1 MTIKINA
8 KQTVLG
14 VLLALAGGAASA
26 ATVQLSVTNVPI
38 SPVGANSA
46 VVSVNFV
53 GDGATLGVGGRLNF
67 DFTNFQLINV
77 ANGTATCG
85 VNNANGRLAFNIGA
99 ATPLGNQT
107 LCTFQVDHIGAAP
120 ISSPYTFSNM
130 TYASGTGTEV
140 NGNFVVTNGPA
151 VGPTITYTPNTG
163 TTITF
168 PAATSIGGNTA
179 QTITL
184 VGAGGQNNGT
194 TVLSACSSTV
204 GNITFT
210 DGADTCT
217 AGGACVDGA
226 LDLQC
231 VATNAAQNGTATC
244 TETRQNEV
252 TAGDGATVVTSRTWN
267 VSCPAANVAPALA
280 YNPATGN
287 NVNSNQVGQGQ
298 TATGTIVV
306 TPSAGSGTSTSTVS
320 NCAISAASGATFTAP
335 AGTLTFTGSTTATQ
349 NLQFTCVA
357 PNAGAGNGTATLTC
371 DQNIGGSVSQV
382 TWPVTCLEGLPVAAP
397 DVDYTPVGGTTIT
410 FAAGAAV
417 GASVPGSTS
426 VAVDINGGADGGG
439 PTPET
444 TSVSCS
450 ASAGFT
456 VTGGSAGPVAAPAAV
471 GTDTT
476 VNVSC
481 TSAAT
486 AQMGTLTCT
495 ASQSIDG
502 GAPVTTDTTYP
513 LDCAAALVNI
523 TSNPPEGNVTVAG
536 TPATNVAGSINLS
549 NSGSDST
556 LNCVASGSVT
566 LGTVPASIPSGTTA
580 TVPFTCLTGAP
591 GVNNPGT
598 IQCTTDDPD
607 AEAVLDYTV
616 ACLGVSDVPVPAIN
630 DFGKLLMVVLVI
642 GLGLI
647 GLGARRQ

>member
-1 MTIKINA
+1 MRINKKLSA
-8 KQTVLG
+8 LFVASCAMGFSTV
-14 VLLALAGGAASA
+14 AGAASVA
-26 ATVQLSVTNVPI
+26 LNVTNVSI
-38 SPVGANSA
+38 SPVGGTSA
-46 VVSVNFV
+46 TISILFT
-53 GDGATLGVGGRLNF
+53 GDGATLGVGGR
-67 DFTNFQLINV
+67 INYDTTIFNV
-77 ANGTATCG
+77 TAANGTATCTNFDG
-85 VNNANGRLAFNIGA
+85 TGRLTFNLGA
-99 ATPLGNQT
+99 ASPLPSST
-107 LCTFQVDHIGAAP
+107 LCTFTVTHTGAAP
-120 ISSPYTFSNM
+120 VTSPYTFSNM
-130 TYASGTGTEV
+130 TYTSGSGTET
-140 NGNFVVTNGPA
+140 NGNIVVTNGPA

-163 TTITF
+163 GTITF
-168 PAATSIGGNTA
+168 PAATSINGITA
-179 QTITL
+179 QSITL
-184 VGAGGQNNGT
+184 AGAGGQNNGT

-252 TAGDGATVVTSRTWN
+252 TAGDGATVVTPRTWN

-280 YNPATGN
+280 YSPTTGN

-371 DQNIGGSVSQV
+371 DQNIGGSVTQV

-456 VTGGSAGPVAAPAAV
+456 VTGGSAGPIAAPASV

-513 LDCAAALVNI
+513 LDCDAALVNI

-536 TPATNVAGSINLS
+536 TPASNVAGSINLT

>member
-1 MTIKINA
+1 M
-8 KQTVLG
+8 
-14 VLLALAGGAASA
+14 
-26 ATVQLSVTNVPI
+26 PI
-38 SPVGANSA
+38 A
-46 VVSVNFV
+46 
-53 GDGATLGVGGRLNF
+53 D
-67 DFTNFQLINV
+67 
-77 ANGTATCG
+77 
-85 VNNANGRLAFNIGA
+85 
-99 ATPLGNQT
+99 QT
-107 LCTFQVDHIGAAP
+107 LCNVTFTHTTNAP
-120 ISSPYTFSNM
+120 PITAPYTFSNM
-130 TYASGTGTEV
+130 TFADSGGGDTSPG
-140 NGNFVVTNGPA
+140 GNLLVVLGPA

-371 DQNIGGSVSQV
+371 DQNIGGSVTQV

-450 ASAGFT
+450 ASAGFS
-456 VTGGSAGPVAAPAAV
+456 VTGGSAGPIAAPAPV

-486 AQMGTLTCT
+486 PQMGTLTCT

-536 TPATNVAGSINLS
+536 TPATNVAGSINLT